1 MFHTVL
7 FPLMMLAGG
16 SAVGASPDFLKEL
29 LPTPQL
35 VEMRDGVCAFDL
47 RRMTVLLRTPSE
59 DVAARMGEHVGE
71 VEKRLGMTGTSLI
84 NECPSTK
91 GFALAAFSG
100 DSAPAIGEPTFYD
113 EAKAEGYELT
123 VSPDGV
129 SVSAATEQ
137 GLFYGLMT
145 LEQLFTSAEIR
156 HERELPCMR
165 IADWPRLGM
174 RGFHEDYGRD
184 QLPTIDDQK
193 RTIRTLAQYKM
204 NTHLWF
210 IEPDHFVYKFDPE
223 IGKDYDRFTFDEI
236 REVVAYAKKYYIE
249 VIPVVE
255 SLAHMENTLNN
266 PKYAGLAEV
275 AGSGTLCPAS
285 DESFALIRNIID
297 EIAEAFDGKYFH
309 CGLDESSVVG
319 QGKSAEAVKEKGIE
333 RVYADYYTRLDSL
346 VKGHGKT
353 MMMYADIVLNHP
365 KVMDLLPK
373 DIIMMYWDYGDA
385 VRHPGFDTLAK
396 SGFKTVSL
404 SAVWDW
410 VNLYPVYG
418 FAFKNIERLAA
429 QSAEVGALGTFT
441 ADWGDPNLGAG
452 GANLSELNYYGVVY
466 LGAQAW
472 RPEAIPFDA
481 FSKGFAVQFFG
492 LQLADSAEAFTLLAK
507 CQGDTAT
514 WVRRARMMFHG
525 APHEQIPVMAKA
537 SEDELAFWRQL
548 KASAAKAHY
557 LLLKG
562 KAQRNAD
569 YVRSYDLAARMLEFA
584 ADMALECRAAAEAMR
599 APRFVA
605 EDYARAFEKLSERQ
619 QEMWKEYREVYAATN
634 RPMNLKYL
642 AIAWEKSRK
651 DLADFA
657 ADLRNGKALKLVGK

>member
-1 MFHTVL
+1 MVETILV
-7 FPLMMLAGG
+7 PLMICAG
-16 SAVGASPDFLKEL
+16 AATFGATPDLVKEL
-29 LPTPQL
+29 LPPPQQ
-35 VEMRDGVCAFDL
+35 VELRDGACTLDL
-47 RRMTVLLRTPSE
+47 RRITVLLRTPSVE
-59 DVAARMGEHVGE
+59 VAGRMCEHVAE
-71 VEKRLGMTGTSLI
+71 VEKRVGMTGAALI

-91 GFALAAFSG
+91 GFALAVFSG
-100 DSAPAIGEPTFYD
+100 EAVPAIGAPMFYD
-113 EAKAEGYELT
+113 EAEAEGYELT
-123 VSPDGV
+123 VSKEGV

-145 LEQLFTSAEIR
+145 LEQLFTSVEIR
-156 HERELPCMR
+156 HGRELPCMR

-184 QLPTIDDQK
+184 QLPTVEDQK

-223 IGKDYDRFTFDEI
+223 IGKDYDRFAFDEI

-255 SLAHMENTLNN
+255 SLAHMENTLSN

-275 AGSGTLCPAS
+275 AGSGTLCPTS
-285 DESFALIRNIID
+285 EESFALIRNIIN
-297 EIAEAFDGKYFH
+297 EVAEAFDGKYFH
-309 CGLDESSVVG
+309 CGLDESAVIG

-333 RVYADYYTRLDSL
+333 RVYADYYTRLNDL
-346 VKGHGKT
+346 VKAHGKT

-418 FAFKNIERLAA
+418 FALKNIERLAA
-429 QSAEVGALGTFT
+429 QSVDVRALGAFT
-441 ADWGDPNLGAG
+441 ADWGDPNFGAG

-466 LGAQAW
+466 SGAQAW
-472 RPEAIPFDA
+472 RPEAIPFEA

-492 LQLADSAEAFTLLAK
+492 LPLEQSAEAFTLLAK
-507 CQGDTAT
+507 CQGDTTA
-514 WVRRARMMFHG
+514 WIRRARIMFHG
-525 APHEQIPVMAKA
+525 APQEQIAAMAKA

-548 KASAAKAHY
+548 EASAGKSHE
-557 LLLKG
+557 LLSMG

-569 YVRSYDLAARMLEFA
+569 YARSFDLAARMLEFA
-584 ADMALECRAAAEAMR
+584 AELALEYRACAEAMQR
-599 APRFVA
+599 PGFVA
-605 EDYARAFEKLSERQ
+605 EDYARVFETLSERQ

-634 RPMNLKYL
+634 RPINLKYL
-642 AIAWEKSRK
+642 AIAWEKSKK

-657 ADLRNGKALKLVGK
+657 ADLRSAEAAKLAGK